1 MLLITSIILFAVFT
15 YFGITFLHENEKR
28 ASLAAL
34 TSGLIIIIPLFF
46 MWLIFPTDTL
56 LQTILII
63 IYLAIGLVMIL
74 PIRYYQFQQT
84 NYPKK
89 RFDERQI
96 MFSRS
101 ELIVDSERFIEYYN
115 NNPEHKILDDKF
127 RSKPGLMSKNSQKF
141 HPLKFASAHANFEV
155 VHLFVP
161 TLKESEVKAEKT
173 EINPVDLSNYIKK
186 WALQLGVVNVGITE
200 LNDNH
205 LYSLKGRGEKYGQK
219 IENKHKYAIAFT
231 VEMSK
236 EMMDKAP
243 EAETVLESSQQ
254 YLNGANIA
262 AQLTLLIRNLG
273 YSAKPHF
280 DGNYEVICPLV
291 ARDAGLGEFGRMG
304 LLMTP
309 QLGPRVRIGVVTTD
323 VPLIIDS
330 YKVDYSVFDFCT
342 KCMKCADNCPSRA
355 ISFEKMGEEDG
366 VVRWTINH
374 EACFTFWTIV
384 GTDCGKCVQVCPYS
398 HPRNFM
404 HNLIRKG
411 IKNSSL
417 FASFALKMDDLFY
430 GRKPGSKQYTSP
442 LD

>member
-1 MLLITSIILFAVFT
+1 
-15 YFGITFLHENEKR
+15 
-28 ASLAAL
+28 
-34 TSGLIIIIPLFF
+34 
-46 MWLIFPTDTL
+46 
-56 LQTILII
+56 
-63 IYLAIGLVMIL
+63 
-74 PIRYYQFQQT
+74 
-84 NYPKK
+84 
-89 RFDERQI
+89 

-101 ELIVDSERFIEYYN
+101 ELIVDSERFIQYYKT
-115 NNPEHKILDDKF
+115 NPEHKILDDKF
-127 RSKPGLMSKNSQKF
+127 RSKPGLMSENSQKY
-141 HPLKFASAHANFEV
+141 HPLKFASAHANFEAV
-155 VHLFVP
+155 YLFVP
-161 TLKESEVKAEKT
+161 TLNESNIRAEKT
-173 EINPVDLSNYIKK
+173 EINPSDLSNYIKK
-186 WALQLGVVNVGITE
+186 WALQLGVVNIGITE
-200 LNDNH
+200 LKDAH
-205 LYSLKGRGEKYGQK
+205 FYSIKGRGERYGQK

-236 EMMDKAP
+236 EMMDMAP
-243 EAETVLESSQQ
+243 EAETVIESSQQ

-323 VPLIIDS
+323 VPLVTDS

-342 KCMKCADNCPSRA
+342 KCKKCADNCPSRA
-355 ISFEKMGEEDG
+355 ISHEKMGENDE

-374 EACFTFWTIV
+374 EACFTYWTIV
-384 GTDCGKCVQVCPYS
+384 GTDCGKCVQICPYS

-404 HNLIRKG
+404 HNLVRKG

-430 GRKPGSKQYTSP
+430 GRKPGNKHYTSP
-442 LD
+442 LN